1 MKISIIQGAFLPVPP
16 VLGGAVEKIW
26 YKLGQEFAALGHEV
40 VHIGRSHP
48 DLPNKNKS
56 HGVTYVRITGY
67 DTPSSIVRL
76 KWRDL
81 LYSVR
86 AVKEIPEDTD
96 IVITNTFWS
105 PLLVSGPLR
114 KKVCVSVERL
124 PKGQMWLYKQ
134 APLLRVNSG
143 PVADA
148 IRRELPVQQHRR
160 MVIIPNPLPFQGLP
174 PVHVDEKKH
183 VLLYVGRLHPEKG
196 LELLIKAFKT
206 LNSGWKLRIV
216 GPSDVSTGGGGQP
229 YLESL
234 KQLAGDANVEFTG
247 PVFDMNLLN
256 EYYAEASIFVY
267 PSVAEKGETFGL
279 APLEAMAWGCVPVV
293 SDLAC
298 FRDFIHHGA
307 NGLVF
312 DHRSNDA
319 VALLN
324 KAIDGL
330 QTDAERRHKLAEQA
344 LNVRQSHS
352 VSYIASQFIDAF
364 EGITGK
370 RNVDKPIAL

>member
-26 YKLGQEFAALGHEV
+26 YKLGHEFAALGHEV

-48 DLPNKNKS
+48 DLPSKEES
-56 HGVTYVRITGY
+56 HGVSYVRVPGY
-67 DTPSSIVRL
+67 DTPSSLVIL

-86 AVKEIPEDTD
+86 VGKEIPVDTD

-105 PLLVSGPLR
+105 PLLISGKLR
-114 KKVCVSVERL
+114 KKVCVDVQRI

-148 IRRELPVQQHRR
+148 IRRELPVHQHRR
-160 MVIIPNPLPFQGLP
+160 MITIPNPLPFQGLP
-174 PVHVDEKKH
+174 SVHFDKKKR
-183 VLLYVGRLHPEKG
+183 VLLYAGRLHPEKG

-206 LNSGWKLRIV
+206 LNSSWKLRIV
-216 GPSDVSTGGGGQP
+216 GPSDVSTGGGGSS

-234 KQLAGDANVEFTG
+234 KRLAGDANVEFTG
-247 PVFDMNLLN
+247 PIFDMNLLN

-267 PSVAEKGETFGL
+267 PSVAEQGETFGL

-298 FRDFIHHGA
+298 FRDFIYHGT

-319 VALLN
+319 VAQLR
-324 KAIDGL
+324 KAIDEL
-330 QTDAERRHKLAEQA
+330 QTNANLRCQLAEQA

-364 EGITGK
+364 ERVVSK
-370 RNVDKPIAL
+370 RNLDKPIVL